1 MLHSLTN
8 QNINQPESPYVAIH
22 IGVST
27 SVTTLHTLWLICFLR
42 YIMASPQLENGYLKI
57 ANEIMDALIK
67 NNLSGQEVRAILF
80 VIRKTYGFNKKEDY
94 IALRQF
100 WEILGISKTRASQVV
115 NSLGLMKILTV
126 TENLNGKVKKY
137 LFNKDFDKWVI
148 PLRKSV
154 TGKVF
159 RNNRSSIPQQ
169 GVTKKCNHKIQ
180 YTKYN
185 TTKDIIDFPL
195 WLPLEAFEAF
205 KSMRQ
210 KIKKPLT
217 EKAITL
223 AIKKLELLKNR
234 GEEPEEV
241 LNQSIMNCYQG
252 LFEVKDKKKSWED

>member
-137 LFNKDFDKWVI
+137 LFNKDFDDWDI

-154 TGKVF
+154 TVQVF
-159 RNNRSSIPQQ
+159 RN
-169 GVTKKCNHKIQ
+169 K
-180 YTKYN
+180 
-185 TTKDIIDFPL
+185 
-195 WLPLEAFEAF
+195 
-205 KSMRQ
+205 
-210 KIKKPLT
+210 
-217 EKAITL
+217 
-223 AIKKLELLKNR
+223 
-234 GEEPEEV
+234 
-241 LNQSIMNCYQG
+241 G
-252 LFEVKDKKKSWED
+252 LRK